1 MRFDMIIARLSMGW
15 YRESG
20 EKRNVISGRI
30 GKNYAPPLYKTDGV
44 WYIGSRDHDRKERI
58 AMKKGLALLLAL
70 VLAAGLIGCG
80 SAAGE
85 DSRLTLARK
94 ALPDEPELTLA
105 GIANLG
111 DVCLIWVT
119 AGGGEEPL
127 RCYPLEFQVTG
138 ENRYAF
144 TAVLEAEM
152 PIQDIYV
159 CHREGLGDFVLVNNP
174 DFAEVVVTTED
185 GEETS
190 ERAPHEL
197 PAAFMLLDGY
207 YDYRFV
213 DKNGNDMAG

>member
-1 MRFDMIIARLSMGW
+1 
-15 YRESG
+15 
-20 EKRNVISGRI
+20 
-30 GKNYAPPLYKTDGV
+30 
-44 WYIGSRDHDRKERI
+44 
-58 AMKKGLALLLAL
+58 MKKGLALLLAL
-70 VLAAGLIGCG
+70 VLAVGLLGCG

-85 DSRLTLARK
+85 DGRLTLARK
-94 ALPDEPELTLA
+94 ALPDEPELSLA

-138 ENRYAF
+138 ENGYAF

-174 DFAEVVVTTED
+174 DFAKVVVTMED

-190 ERAPHEL
+190 ATAPREL
-197 PAAFMLLDGY
+197 PAAFMLLAAD

-213 DKNGNDMAG
+213 DKNGSDMAG

>member
-1 MRFDMIIARLSMGW
+1 M
-15 YRESG
+15 
-20 EKRNVISGRI
+20 
-30 GKNYAPPLYKTDGV
+30 
-44 WYIGSRDHDRKERI
+44 
-58 AMKKGLALLLAL
+58 
-70 VLAAGLIGCG
+70 
-80 SAAGE
+80 
-85 DSRLTLARK
+85 
-94 ALPDEPELTLA
+94 
-105 GIANLG
+105 
-111 DVCLIWVT
+111 T

-159 CHREGLGDFVLVNNP
+159 CRREGLGDFVLVNNP

-190 ERAPHEL
+190 EQASREL
-197 PAAFMLLDGY
+197 PASFMLLTGD

-213 DKNGNDMAG
+213 DKNGDEMAG